1 MLNMEIIINGVLY
14 RTAKVTD
21 TKESYFGI
29 DRWNPSGD
37 HDGFGFSTEEDLK
50 NAMSLISDSWHK
62 KTKKPAKEIVDE
74 ILLSGR
80 YEDNGGWE

>member
-1 MLNMEIIINGVLY
+1 MLNMEIIVSGVLY
-14 RTAKVTD
+14 RTAKIKNA
-21 TKESYFGI
+21 KESYFGL

-50 NAMSLISDSWHK
+50 NAMSLLSDSWHK
-62 KTKKPAKEIVDE
+62 KSSKPAKEIAEE

-80 YEDNGGWE
+80 YED